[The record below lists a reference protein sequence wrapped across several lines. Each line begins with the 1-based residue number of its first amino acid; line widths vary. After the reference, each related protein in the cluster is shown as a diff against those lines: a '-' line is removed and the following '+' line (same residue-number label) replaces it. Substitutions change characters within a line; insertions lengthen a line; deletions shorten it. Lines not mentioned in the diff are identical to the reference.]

1 MSVSVLFAL
10 IDAET
15 FKSLDPVEVDEVTT
29 ALIREI
35 DSDPALKQR
44 LTDAVSD
51 SAAKLIAD
59 KKDPS
64 VVGGD

>member
-10 IDAET
+10 VDAET
-15 FKSLDPVEVDEVTT
+15 FKNLNPAEVDEVTT

-51 SAAKLIAD
+51 SAAKLIAA

-64 VVGGD
+64 VVGGE